1 MSHNGL
7 KLKRV
12 NTGDPQNFVIGTL
25 ASYESRSVTQ
35 TLEFGYELGKRL
47 KPNTILALFGELGAG
62 KTTLIKGIAHGAT
75 GILPEMVSS
84 PTFTYMNIYGYESAK
99 PLFHFDLYRLN
110 DGSEFFSLGFE
121 EYFYSNGLC
130 CIEWSERIESYLP
143 KEVIKL
149 TLSHDSNTLENVTS
163 RLISYEIPESQIH

>member
-1 MSHNGL
+1 MSHNGS

-12 NTGDPQNFVIGTL
+12 NTRSQDLIVGGY
-25 ASYESRSVTQ
+25 ASYESRSPTQ
-35 TLEFGYELGKRL
+35 TFEFGYELGKRL
-47 KPNTILALFGELGAG
+47 KPNSIIALFGELGAG
-62 KTTLIKGIAHGAT
+62 KTTLIKGIAHGST

-84 PTFTYMNIYGYESAK
+84 PTFTYMNIYGYDSAK

-143 KEVIKL
+143 QEVVKL
-149 TLSHDSNTLENVTS
+149 FLSHDSNTEEHVTS
-163 RLISYEIPESQIH
+163 RLISYEIPESQIR